1 MSKKEYNMM
10 KSIFGERFM
19 RTLFNDLTKTN
30 G

>member
-1 MSKKEYNMM
+1 MNKKEYSVM
-10 KSIFGERFM
+10 KALFGERFM